1 VDLSL
6 RFSSHP
12 SEEIL
17 EAYALHRLPEE
28 QIPEVEMHL
37 LACEACQRSLADV
50 DGFIASLKAVSGG
63 TPPLSKPFPYWQAAL
78 AAAVLL
84 VGAFF
89 LWDSGASVVPATI
102 VLTSLRGS
110 ETASQTGPANVPL
123 ELNIA
128 SSEVDDTAGFR
139 IEVVTQAGEPAWSG
153 PVTRSAEGKP
163 LASVDKRLSAGPYW
177 VRLYGPDDQL
187 LQEYGLVL
195 N

>member
-1 VDLSL
+1 MDLTL

-28 QIPEVEMHL
+28 QVPEVEMHL
-37 LACEACQRSLADV
+37 LACEACQHTLADL
-50 DGFIASLKAVSGG
+50 DTFIASVKAASAG
-63 TPPLSKPFPYWQAAL
+63 PLASRKPFPYWPSAL

-89 LWDSGASVVPATI
+89 LWDSGARPVPATI
-102 VLTSLRGS
+102 VLTSLRAG
-110 ETASQTGPANVPL
+110 EAAAQIGPANEPL

-128 SSEVDDTAGFR
+128 SSEVDGRAGFR
-139 IEVVTQAGEPAWSG
+139 IEVVTQAGERAWSG
-153 PVTRSAEGKP
+153 PVTRSAEGKA
-163 LASVDKRLSAGPYW
+163 LASVDKRLSAGSYW
-177 VRLYGPDDQL
+177 VRLYSPDNQL

-195 N
+195 K